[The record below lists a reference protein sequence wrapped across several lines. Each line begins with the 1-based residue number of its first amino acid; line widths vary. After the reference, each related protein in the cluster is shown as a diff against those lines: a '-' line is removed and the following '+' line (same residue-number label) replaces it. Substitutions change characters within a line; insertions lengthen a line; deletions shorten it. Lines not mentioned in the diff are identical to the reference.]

1 MKTLMNEK
9 DLIRLDQVSQFL
21 DGTQAVAFT
30 VLSDKDDRYQWIQ
43 RTLIRF
49 EYEALKRRDKG
60 LIMQY
65 LIKISGYSRQQL
77 TRLIAQYRHG
87 GRLVRRQRTTQG
99 FSRRYTNADIQRIA
113 FLDELHDQPNGFAL
127 KKLCERAYCL
137 FNDSDYERLATIS
150 VGHLYNLRKSKV
162 YQRCRTVYT
171 KTHSRIS
178 DIGERRKP
186 TPDGLPGYLRIDS
199 VHQGDLDKRKGVY
212 HINAVDDVTQMEIV
226 VTVERISENYLLP
239 ALDEMLGLFPFIIK
253 GFHSD
258 NGSEYIN
265 RRVAKMLAK
274 LNVEFTK
281 SRPRHSN
288 DNALAECK
296 NGHVIRKQFGH
307 GHIPQHYA
315 KQMNDFNRH
324 YLNPHINYH
333 RPCFFPETV
342 TDDKG
347 KQRKTY
353 PYKNMMTPYEK
364 LKSLSNAQQCL
375 KPALT
380 FEILDQVAYEI
391 TDNQSARQLQKA
403 RKQLFKTIHEQGWT
417 SIR

>member
-1 MKTLMNEK
+1 MNEK
-9 DLIRLDQVSQFL
+9 DLVSLDQVAHFL

-30 VLSDKDDRYQWIQ
+30 VLSDKNDRYKWIQ

-49 EYEALKRRDKG
+49 NYGALKRSEKG

-77 TRLIAQYRHG
+77 TRLIRQYCNG
-87 GRLVRRQRTTQG
+87 GKLVRRQRTTHG
-99 FSRRYTNADIQRIA
+99 FSRRYTNQDIQLIA
-113 FLDELHDQPNGFAL
+113 QLDERHDQPNGYAL
-127 KKLCERAYCL
+127 KKLCERAYGL
-137 FNDSDYERLATIS
+137 FGEMEYQRLATIS
-150 VGHLYNLRKSKV
+150 VAHLYNLRKSKV
-162 YQRCRTVYT
+162 YQRCRIVHT
-171 KTHSRIS
+171 KTKSKAS
-178 DIGERRKP
+178 EIGERRKP
-186 TPDGLPGYLRIDS
+186 APLGNPGYIRIDS

-212 HINAVDDVTQMEIV
+212 HVNAVDDVTQMEIV
-226 VTVERISENYLLP
+226 VTVERISEHYLIP
-239 ALDEMLGLFPFIIK
+239 ALEQMLSLFPFIIK

-265 RRVAKMLAK
+265 KRVAKMLEK

-315 KQMNDFNRH
+315 TQMNEFNRR

-333 RPCFFPETV
+333 RPCLYPETI
-342 TDDKG
+342 TDATG

-364 LKSLSNAQQCL
+364 LKSLPNSEQCL
-375 KPALT
+375 KPTLSFA
-380 FEILDQVAYEI
+380 ILDKVAYEI
-391 TDNQSARQLQKA
+391 TDNQSAERLQKA
-403 RKQLFKTIHEQGWT
+403 RKQLFKTINEQGWA